1 MERFLCYFF
10 FHSPHFDFIWSAS
23 AHLTVIQNMFTRCPP
38 IDNEHQW
45 CGSKRGFDLR
55 ETRQHCRLPIHKLWD
70 HNAVCWKQEILLI
83 KKGKVKREEEHC
95 SSSRGRWSLV
105 FNQSFEKCCQWG
117 EVGVTVVELVV
128 YSCKNSWFHINLLK
142 SAARRDGIVFV
153 EVAHS
158 FSNIIR
164 RTSWIPINLLK
175 SAAKR
180 DGIAVVEFCT
190 SYSFSNV

>member
-55 ETRQHCRLPIHKLWD
+55 ETRHHCRLPIHKLWD
-70 HNAVCWKQEILLI
+70 HNAVCRKQEILLI

-117 EVGVTVVELVV
+117 GGGGHCSRSCTCYIVAQAVGSKSIFQRVLLGGTEL
-128 YSCKNSWFHINLLK
+128 LL
-142 SAARRDGIVFV
+142 
-153 EVAHS
+153 
-158 FSNIIR
+158 
-164 RTSWIPINLLK
+164 
-175 SAAKR
+175 
-180 DGIAVVEFCT
+180 
-190 SYSFSNV
+190 